1 MRENKKRDWPFTLVL
16 LVLALLPR
24 LFVAIAWTHE
34 PVWDG
39 HYYHFGATRIASGLG
54 YSEDVLIGGVPTWR
68 PWCHYPVGYSG
79 FLGLIYK
86 VFGSSLLVAPIA
98 NAVVSA
104 LTVGVVHRLALFAL
118 SIPRARFAAV
128 LCAVHPGLILY
139 TALLMTEPL
148 SAFGIALAGWAAF
161 RLPNKRGAALVG
173 VILGLAALV
182 RPPALF
188 ALPLVGFAFLRPTPP
203 SENFLSG
210 FAARLRAPVVGV
222 VIAGC
227 TALATISP
235 WTLRNCRVMDGCAL
249 ISTNGGWNLAIG
261 ALTETGRFVALSG
274 KDGCPVVTGQVA
286 QDRCWAKV
294 GKERILEDPLGWLA
308 RVPRKL
314 EHTYNHESFP
324 VGYLAEADPEGW
336 PEERK
341 ARTRAV
347 LTLFHHGLM
356 LAAALSVISLY
367 VPRRFRGD
375 TVGSWSWVQALLG
388 LGALGFVA
396 YAIAHP
402 EHPLYWLLVVAPLF
416 AALRLPGAP
425 QTGPAAGYLWG
436 AVFITSLT
444 HAVFFGDDR
453 YHIPI
458 SPLLCVLAAGL
469 LRGPKPPLQ
478 EVST

>member
-1 MRENKKRDWPFTLVL
+1 MWV
-16 LVLALLPR
+16 VAALLPR
-24 LFVAIAWTHE
+24 LFVAIAWAHE

-39 HYYHFGATRIASGLG
+39 HYYHFGATRIADGLG
-54 YSEDVLIGGVPTWR
+54 YSEDVLIGGTPTWR

-79 FLGLIYK
+79 FLGLVYSI
-86 VFGSSLLVAPIA
+86 FGRSLLVAPLA
-98 NAVVSA
+98 NAVVGA
-104 LTVGVVHRLALFAL
+104 LTVGVVHRLALCVF
-118 SIPRARFAAV
+118 SVTRARLAAV

-148 SAFGIALAGWAAF
+148 SAFGIALAGWAVLRF
-161 RLPNKRGAALVG
+161 PNLRGAASAG
-173 VILGLAALV
+173 VILGLSALV

-188 ALPLVGFAFLRPTPP
+188 LLPLLGFAFLPAQVRA
-203 SENFLSG
+203 SG
-210 FAARLRAPVVGV
+210 FFSRLTARLRRPLVAVALASV
-222 VIAGC
+222 

-274 KDGCPVVTGQVA
+274 KDGCPVVTGQVQ
-286 QDRCWAKV
+286 QDRCWAQV
-294 GKERILEDPLGWLA
+294 GKERILDDPLRWLA
-308 RVPRKL
+308 LIPNKL
-314 EHTYNHESFP
+314 AHTYNHESFP
-324 VGYLAEADPEGW
+324 VGYLAEADPGGW
-336 PEERK
+336 PEARK
-341 ARTRAV
+341 TQTTTV

-356 LAAALSVISLY
+356 LAAGFSVFALYLPRWRFGAGTWSAWSL
-367 VPRRFRGD
+367 VPAAA
-375 TVGSWSWVQALLG
+375 S

-396 YAIAHP
+396 YAIDHP
-402 EHPLYWLLVVAPLF
+402 EHPLFWLVVLAPLV

-425 QTGPAAGYLWG
+425 ETGPAAGYLWG

-469 LRGPKPPLQ
+469 FRGPKPSTQ
-478 EVST
+478 EVPA